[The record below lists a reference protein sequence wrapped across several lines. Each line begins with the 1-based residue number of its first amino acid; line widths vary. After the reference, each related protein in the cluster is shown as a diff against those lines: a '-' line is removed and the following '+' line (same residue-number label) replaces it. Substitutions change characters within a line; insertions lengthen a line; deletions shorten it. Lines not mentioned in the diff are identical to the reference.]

1 MYSELIHTRCR
12 DGIDITKKGA
22 RISGGSTGGF
32 KVYSC
37 SPEIL
42 ESGTV
47 DIPLLDS
54 LRQSKQSYSDPEF
67 MDDAYLYLVPDH
79 GAEFLM
85 DFHPLHYDSSLQTGD
100 YPHRPGN
107 YINQIFIGDFADIY
121 PYETFADPDIWDAQK
136 KDEAYYYMN
145 TPEPLPER
153 DIGSSTGGR
162 ISVGDVA
169 KFISEGRRELLKEAL
184 AFMLSQYGLPPE
196 ERKYLV
202 ILDIDSYCIELWI
215 AAVELAFSRKMAAR
229 LPFATRLDR
238 HVSANRY
245 TVDLYGNYQ
254 TQINLQSK
262 VQKQR
267 WRAMIVG
274 IDERDKANASGINVL
289 ANSPYVMLDGIRKT
303 ISSHFTAEHPYFEC
317 VTAYDKAHFDFTEGF
332 LRSMDLN
339 VPHPSVLD
347 VYDMYMLLRKELP
360 DESFDDPASLDV
372 RELTRKGIRKATLEI
387 MPGKVKTIVSLYA
400 ETNREDAFDL
410 LLDEAAGSEAGS
422 YRDFVLRTAAETY
435 PEYTASE
442 SGLAEL
448 HQMLSKRQLEDGFIV
463 FLTWKIRHLRT
474 SEELRQYVRWMCSDL
489 MQNMQS
495 REVMCY
501 QLGRR
506 LDLMGGKKAYGDL
519 TDYIMSGKLP
529 DPEMKI
535 YVRIANYS
543 SGLGRIL
550 MSECVRQ
557 AAGRRKDTVCGI
569 LGTIAEEGMEEL
581 HVYLTKECVRAKHAV
596 RALNQIALSMTTD
609 EGSDFI
615 CGVIEEVKNAAKQDK
630 EQSLLK
636 RLFSSAEKES

>member
-42 ESGTV
+42 ESRTV

-67 MDDAYLYLVPDH
+67 MDDAYLYLVPDN
-79 GAEFLM
+79 GSEFLM
-85 DFHPLHYDSSLQTGD
+85 DFHPLHYDSSMQTGD

-121 PYETFADPDIWDAQK
+121 PYETFADPDLWDAQK
-136 KDEAYYYMN
+136 RDEAYYYLN

-153 DIGSSTGGR
+153 DISGSPGGR
-162 ISVGDVA
+162 ICVGDVA
-169 KFISEGRRELLKEAL
+169 EFISEGRRELLKEAL
-184 AFMLSQYGLPPE
+184 AFILSQYGLPPE
-196 ERKYLV
+196 ERKYLMV
-202 ILDIDSYCIELWI
+202 LDRDSYCIELWI
-215 AAVELAFSRKMAAR
+215 AAVELALSRKMAAR

-238 HVSANRY
+238 YASTNRY

-254 TQINLQSK
+254 AQINLQSK

-274 IDERDKANASGINVL
+274 VDERDKANASGINVL
-289 ANSPYVMLDGIRKT
+289 PNSPYVLLDGIRKT
-303 ISSHFTAEHPYFEC
+303 ISSNFTAEHPYFEC

-339 VPHPSVLD
+339 APHPSVLEA
-347 VYDMYMLLRKELP
+347 YDMYMLLRNDLP
-360 DESFDDPASLDV
+360 DEPFDDPASLDV
-372 RELTRKGIRKATLEI
+372 RELTRKGIRKAALEI

-410 LLDEAAGSEAGS
+410 LLDEAAGSAAGN

-435 PEYTASE
+435 PEYTSSE
-442 SGLAEL
+442 SGLTEL
-448 HQMLSKRQLEDGFIV
+448 YQVLSKRHLEDGFNV
-463 FLTWKIRHLRT
+463 FLTYRIRHLRNPQ
-474 SEELRQYVRWMCSDL
+474 ELRQYVSWMCSDL
-489 MQNMQS
+489 MKDIPG
-495 REVMCY
+495 RETMCY

-506 LDLMGGKKAYGDL
+506 LDLMGGKKAYRDL
-519 TDYIMSGKLP
+519 TDYVMSGKP
-529 DPEMKI
+529 SDPEMKI
-535 YVRIANYS
+535 YVRIANHS
-543 SGLGRIL
+543 SGLGRML

-569 LGTIAEEGMEEL
+569 IGIIAEEGMEEL
-581 HVYLTKECVRAKHAV
+581 HGYLTEECVRAKHAV
-596 RALNQIALSMTTD
+596 RALSQIALSMTTD
-609 EGSDFI
+609 EGSAFI
-615 CGVIEEVKNAAKQDK
+615 SGVIEEVKTAAKQDK
-630 EQSLLK
+630 EKSLLK
-636 RLFSSAEKES
+636 RLFSPAEKES